1 MPRRNRNAGR
11 RLPQQRATRGWPS
24 LAPSDPLYS
33 IPWDE
38 NTASAVETHRRERTS
53 PEAERGRRRGPA
65 GRVDE
70 EASLARTGSDPANA
84 RLSQRKAGTGR
95 ARVHVPTRQLED
107 DIVLVAGGLVRVS
120 RRRLAELPSR

>member
-1 MPRRNRNAGR
+1 MPRRNRNSGR
-11 RLPQQRATRGWPS
+11 RRTEPRRLKGWPS
-24 LAPSDPLYS
+24 LVPSDPLYS
-33 IPWDE
+33 IPWD
-38 NTASAVETHRRERTS
+38 NHASAVETAGRERTN
-53 PEAERGRRRGPA
+53 PEAQTGRRRGPA

-107 DIVLVAGGLVRVS
+107 DIVLFAGGLVRVS